1 MIRPIADSKDSQ
13 YVCVFRDAPLSKAIW
28 VYQQFMHDS
37 RFQRVLQLAYYANV
51 RPRTR
56 GLLYFRSCHRISM
69 TVRHHNVQDPVTQ
82 VLNTGVTK

>member
-51 RPRTR
+51 RPRT
-56 GLLYFRSCHRISM
+56 
-69 TVRHHNVQDPVTQ
+69 
-82 VLNTGVTK
+82 